1 VQANG
6 CWELATVYEHWRSG
20 GITAVHE
27 LLNQQPYD
35 GDETPPSSQVW
46 EHASGF
52 KHSLFSD
59 VVPAGISGQQTGTQ
73 AAGIAR

>member
-1 VQANG
+1 
-6 CWELATVYEHWRSG
+6 
-20 GITAVHE
+20 VHE

-59 VVPAGISGQQTGTQ
+59 VMPAGISGSRIENRS
-73 AAGIAR
+73 AGVAG